1 MELKALPLNLQR
13 AGNFVN
19 SHVLDPI
26 ARKQRVYFI
35 SRLDSRCKPKRLAEI
50 LPQLLQVL
58 CVQEISPNP
67 RGLVSSCGAQTPH
80 YCGFSCCR
88 APALDLMGFRSCS
101 SGA

>member
-19 SHVLDPI
+19 SHVLDPT
-26 ARKQRVYFI
+26 ASKQRVYFI

-58 CVQEISPNP
+58 CGQEISPNL
-67 RGLVSSCGAQTPH
+67 REQETALSNRS
-80 YCGFSCCR
+80 YCLLQKY
-88 APALDLMGFRSCS
+88 A
-101 SGA
+101 